1 MLLLA
6 TALPLRSAVLLRRIC
21 STVVAVTVLGVTVAA
36 CGSSGPSLPRT
47 YTNPSS
53 GISVRYPA
61 DWHLSAQ
68 VYMRIKHNIVFFT
81 DERRVAIAL
90 QSTVILSRRYTN
102 ANESDMGVSV
112 RAHRVLH
119 RRLVTLGGL
128 RFAEVE
134 FLSWDGSHCLTLD
147 SGIGPDSQPGSVLH
161 IEVDCPVGR
170 WPAERATLIAILDSL
185 IISTPRG

>member
-21 STVVAVTVLGVTVAA
+21 STVIAVTVVAVAA

-47 YTNPSS
+47 YTNPSL

-68 VYMRIKHNIVFFT
+68 VYKRVSGYIVFFT
-81 DERRVAIAL
+81 DNR
-90 QSTVILSRRYTN
+90 TVGVVLRPTAVLSRRFAN
-102 ANESDMGVSV
+102 ANESDMPVSFTA
-112 RAHRVLH
+112 RRVLH
-119 RRLVTLGGL
+119 RRFVTVGGL

-134 FLSWDGSHCLTLD
+134 FLSLDGSHCLALD
-147 SGIGPDSQPGSVLH
+147 SGIGPESQPGSVLY
-161 IEVDCPVGR
+161 IDVDCPVGR

-185 IISTPRG
+185 RISKPS